1 MKTAVEFLQER
12 LTLSFGDDIKPLI
25 GFFVIAKEME
35 IEQMGYTKE
44 DVIKAGKMGEIN
56 HHDTE
61 HIASYLDEAREKN
74 KHIVRWRNGRR

>member
-1 MKTAVEFLQER
+1 MKTAVEFLEEH
-12 LTLSFGDDIKPLI
+12 LTMSFGDDIKPLI

-44 DVIKAGKMGEIN
+44 DVIKAGEMGEVN

-61 HIASYLDEAREKN
+61 HIVSYLDEAKSVGKN
-74 KHIVRWRNGRR
+74 I